1 MKKFLEG
8 KFGTALKI
16 IAALVVILIVFDVRV
31 SWQFSMPGDKDA
43 VCSLKTGK
51 GYVVSNGFTGVFMHR
66 SEALDAECEK
76 FKK

>member
-16 IAALVVILIVFDVRV
+16 ILAIVVILIVFDVRV
-31 SWQFSMPGDKDA
+31 SWQFSMPDDKDT
-43 VCSLKTGK
+43 VCSMKTGR
-51 GYVVSNGFTGVFMHR
+51 GYAVFMR
-66 SEALDAECEK
+66 RVPSLDAECKK

>member
-8 KFGTALKI
+8 KLGTALKI
-16 IAALVVILIVFDVRV
+16 ILALVVILIVFDVRV
-31 SWQFSMPGDKDA
+31 SWQVSMPDDKDT

-51 GYVVSNGFTGVFMHR
+51 GYAVANGFTGVFLR
-66 SEALDAECEK
+66 RLPSLDAECER